1 MNKLLILS
9 NANGYGGAE
18 KSLELIVE
26 KLVKSYDVDILIEND
41 EHQKNLSKEVNAIKF
56 PKGKGFF
63 SIVISLF
70 ILIKLLVKNDYKN
83 ILVNTNKGAFFL
95 AIVSYLGILK
105 KSKLLIYIRD
115 FQWKYQKFIFR
126 SLNNTNHTYLL
137 TTQAF
142 FDYESFFSK
151 NIKKYKIIP
160 NFVKE
165 PNIIKKTILDK
176 KIILLPAMI
185 NRWKGIE
192 YLIEVVNLLKGEI
205 ELEVWII
212 GKVIDTMYYNELN
225 TLVKKYKL
233 QYIIKFLPYT
243 NDLSYYYSNAD
254 VIVNT
259 SVSEYGGPET
269 FGRTIIEAWSYGK
282 PVIAFDCGG
291 PKYLIQNGIN
301 GFLVKEKDFKELS
314 NILSKFFFL
323 INNSNLI
330 QENCYLTFQKEY
342 SSSVI
347 IGELNAL
354 FI

>member
-1 MNKLLILS
+1 MNKLLVLS

-18 KSLELIVE
+18 KSLESIVKE
-26 KLVKSYDVDILIEND
+26 LVKKYDVYIIVEND
-41 EHQKNLSKEVNAIKF
+41 EHKKNLSSKAKIIQL
-56 PKGKGFF
+56 PKGKGIF
-63 SIVISLF
+63 SILISLF
-70 ILIKLLVKNDYKN
+70 ILIKVLVKNNYKN
-83 ILVNTNKGAFFL
+83 ILVNTNKGAFFI

-126 SLNNTNHTYLL
+126 SLNSTNHTYLL

-160 NFVKE
+160 NFVNE

-176 KIILLPAMI
+176 KVILLPAMI

-192 YLIEVVNLLKGEI
+192 YLIEAVNLLKDKI
-205 ELEVWII
+205 ELEVWIL
-212 GKVIDTMYYNELN
+212 GQVIDTTYYNELN
-225 TLVKKYKL
+225 KRVEIYEL
-233 QYIIKFLPYT
+233 QNIIKFLSYT

-282 PVIAFDCGG
+282 PVIAFNCGG
-291 PKYLIQNGIN
+291 PKYLVKNGIN
-301 GFLVKEKDFKELS
+301 GFLVKEKDFRELES
-314 NILSKFFFL
+314 KLILL
-323 INNSNLI
+323 LNDSNLI
-330 QENCYLTFQKEY
+330 RKNCYLTFQQEY
-342 SSSVI
+342 LSFI
-347 IGELNAL
+347 IMGKLYAL